1 MRGVTRNRTQQTNGG
16 GINLLELM
24 YFTPRLR
31 VSELLLALQELIT
44 GEVSITNHVNLRLD
58 CSIRLNYV
66 CIAPFKHS
74 EKIYTSGID
83 PAMNFK
89 ML

>member
-1 MRGVTRNRTQQTNGG
+1 
-16 GINLLELM
+16 M

-31 VSELLLALQELIT
+31 VSELLLALQELIS

-58 CSIRLNYV
+58 CSIQMNYV
-66 CIAPFKHS
+66 CITPFKHS
-74 EKIYTSGID
+74 EKNYSSGID
-83 PAMNFK
+83 PAINFK